1 MDISFRYEE
10 WTSED
15 FMALP
20 ELVEVL
26 YENQVITNKLTMGE
40 NEFISMFLFRNTAPN
55 SST

>member
-26 YENQVITNKLTMGE
+26 YENQVQ
-40 NEFISMFLFRNTAPN
+40 
-55 SST
+55 